1 MGIGNINNA
10 WMATYQYASKTQR
23 NNTAETDSTGF
34 LSAVY
39 AKQADKTDRT
49 SLEDMWKHQFPGA
62 YYHVMDG
69 SKISQAAWDRNDFPF
84 EKFFSDN
91 LDESILDWQ
100 PSGAEPSDFDSKVIT
115 RRSSVAGQKAIIVH
129 PALEE
134 KMKNN
139 PELAEKV
146 MQNLEN
152 WIAEYPAE
160 PGCSYLIELDENGE
174 IAKFCVTGPL
184 RITHSVTET
193 GREKVDQLHEEYEKI
208 AEENALKRKLQQQI
222 IEKEYFEH
230 KAMAETALNAYE
242 NAVSTYNSTPI
253 GNIL

>member
-1 MGIGNINNA
+1 MGIANVSSA
-10 WMATYQYASKTQR
+10 WLGVCQYANKTQR
-23 NNTAETDSTGF
+23 NSTAKAGSTGF
-34 LSAVY
+34 LSAVS
-39 AKQADKTDRT
+39 AKQAERTERT
-49 SLEDMWKHQFPGA
+49 SLENMWKLRFPGA

-69 SKISQAAWDRNDFPF
+69 SKISQAAWNRNDFPF

-91 LDESILDWQ
+91 VDESILDWQ

-230 KAMAETALNAYE
+230 KAAVETAFHAYGNVVE
-242 NAVSTYNSTPI
+242 AVR
-253 GNIL
+253 

>member
-1 MGIGNINNA
+1 MSVGNVNSA
-10 WMATYQYASKTQR
+10 MMAAYRYADKTQR
-23 NNTAETDSTGF
+23 NHAAKTDNTRF
-34 LSAVY
+34 LNAVS
-39 AKQADKTDRT
+39 AKQAEKTEGA
-49 SLEDMWKHQFPGA
+49 SLEDMWKLRYPGA

-91 LDESILDWQ
+91 VDESILDWQ
-100 PSGAEPSDFDSKVIT
+100 PYGAEPSDFDSEVIA

-160 PGCSYLIELDENGE
+160 PGCSYLVELNENGE

-184 RITHSVTET
+184 RISHSVTET
-193 GREKVDQLHEEYEKI
+193 GREKVDQLHEEYERL
-208 AEENALKRKLQQQI
+208 AEANTLKRRLLQRR
-222 IEKEYFEH
+222 
-230 KAMAETALNAYE
+230 
-242 NAVSTYNSTPI
+242 AVLP
-253 GNIL
+253 G